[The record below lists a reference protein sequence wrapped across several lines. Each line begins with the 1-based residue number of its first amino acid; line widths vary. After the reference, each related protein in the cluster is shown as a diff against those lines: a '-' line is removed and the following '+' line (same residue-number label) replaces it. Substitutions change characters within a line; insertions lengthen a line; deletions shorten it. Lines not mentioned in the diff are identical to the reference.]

1 LIKRDK
7 GETMFVHNKRD
18 RIEFKCEKV
27 DYKTGKEIGGKLIR
41 VAIAKGNC
49 VGLAHNQVG
58 GDKRVFVAK
67 VGKNNTW
74 KIFINPEIVFYE
86 GNIIDSVEGC
96 MTFPKKENKVKRYHK
111 VELSHQVNEYD
122 NYKAGFQADLFFGK
136 NSHIIQHEM
145 DHLNGIHIFNK
156 KEVKCN
162 G

>member
-1 LIKRDK
+1 
-7 GETMFVHNKRD
+7 MFVHNKRD
-18 RIEFKCEKV
+18 KIEKVCEKV

-41 VAIAKGNC
+41 IAIAKGDC

-58 GDKRVFVAK
+58 GNKRVFVAK

-86 GNIIDSVEGC
+86 GDIVDNVEGC
-96 MTFPKKENKVKRYHK
+96 MTFPKKQNIVKRYHK
-111 VELSHQVNEYD
+111 VELCYELESEPINFE
-122 NYKAGFQADLFFGK
+122 LFFK
-136 NSHIIQHEM
+136 EQAYIIQHEM

-162 G
+162 GN